1 MDRRNKIIAFR
12 DIILQNIMSRI
23 MRDYWLLEVP
33 FYSNIGDT
41 LIWQGEIDFLQK
53 VRAKCKGM
61 YSLET
66 FRFPKIK
73 QDDLILF
80 QGGGNFGDL
89 WPRHHDFKMKVV
101 DAYPA
106 NEFLFLPQTVY
117 FENPDNMRRCAK
129 KLSGKAVTICARDK
143 VSYQVL
149 KENFDNEILLVP
161 DMAFCIDMGKWHSA
175 IIEPSGKNL
184 LLKRED
190 KELASS
196 DALVKFEEMPG
207 TDISDWVTFRGDNAC
222 ERNFNRLRRVVNR
235 RPLRNLGVGQFLLGA
250 YMYYIYRPFLVRS
263 GIRQLSAYNEIYT
276 TRLHAGILGLLLGK
290 RIKFFDNTYGKNS
303 HFYETWL
310 ADCEDTEFMK

>member
-1 MDRRNKIIAFR
+1 MNRINIVTALRN
-12 DIILQNIMSRI
+12 IILQNLLRRI

-53 VRAKCKGM
+53 VKAKCKGM

-66 FRFPKIK
+66 FRFQKIK

-101 DAYPA
+101 DAYPD
-106 NEFLFLPQTVY
+106 NRFIFLPQTVY
-117 FENPDNMRRCAK
+117 FKDPENMRRCAK
-129 KLSGKAVTICARDK
+129 RLSGKQVTICARDNA
-143 VSYQVL
+143 SYQVL

-161 DMAFCIDMGKWHSA
+161 DMAFCIDMDGWRKA
-175 IIEPSGKNL
+175 IVKPEHRAL

-196 DALVKFEEMPG
+196 ETLRRFEETPG
-207 TDISDWVTFRGDNAC
+207 IDISDWVTFRGDNAC
-222 ERNFNRLRRVVNR
+222 ERNFNRLRIVVNR

-263 GIRQLSAYNEIYT
+263 GIKQLSAYNEIYT

-303 HFYETWL
+303 HFCETWL
-310 ADCEDTEFMK
+310 ADCEDVEFMQ